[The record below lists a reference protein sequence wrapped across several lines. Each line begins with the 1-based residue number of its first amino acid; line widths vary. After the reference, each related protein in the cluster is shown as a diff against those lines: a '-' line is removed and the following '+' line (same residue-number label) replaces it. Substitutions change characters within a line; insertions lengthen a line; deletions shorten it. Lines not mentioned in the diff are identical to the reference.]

1 MTCWEILGIE
11 PTDDKEQIR
20 QAYESQSK
28 FADGDEA
35 ERLRRAYQEAM
46 GGEIREPEPAAVTQ
60 PEPAREAEREVG
72 ADSKPADQALSAGD
86 EEVVHDVIIQ
96 INALLNDSG
105 RSHDVMIWKAILCEP
120 PADRLPLRREIAS
133 RLENKVRP
141 MAENGSFPAPVVH
154 FLAEWFDWYSLKD
167 KPADLLEGRDE
178 DEPVFQQGHGEEASD
193 AGQQDM
199 QNFWPAVIGWIVGLL
214 ILASLF
220 GGMGGG
226 G

>member
-28 FADGDEA
+28 FAGGEEA
-35 ERLRRAYQEAM
+35 ERLLRAYQEAM
-46 GGEIREPEPAAVTQ
+46 GGERPGREELVDVHPETESVVETRSESPDRT
-60 PEPAREAEREVG
+60 
-72 ADSKPADQALSAGD
+72 LSGEE

-105 RSHDVMIWKAILCEP
+105 RSHDVMIWKAILCDP
-120 PADRLPLRREIAS
+120 PADQLPLRREIAS
-133 RLENKVRP
+133 RLESKVRP
-141 MAENGSFPAPVVH
+141 MAENGAFPAPVVH

-167 KPADLLEGRDE
+167 KPPHLLEGRED
-178 DEPVFQQGHGEEASD
+178 DEPAFQDRHDDEPETANQPE
-193 AGQQDM
+193 M

-226 G
+226 GG

>member
-1 MTCWEILGIE
+1 MTCWEILGID

-28 FADGDEA
+28 FAAGEEA

-46 GGEIREPEPAAVTQ
+46 GGQPAA
-60 PEPAREAEREVG
+60 PEKSVAKDPGPVREVG
-72 ADSKPADQALSAGD
+72 EGGEPVNRSLSAD
-86 EEVVHDVIIQ
+86 EEEVVHDVIIQ
-96 INALLNDSG
+96 VNALLNDSG

-141 MAENGSFPAPVVH
+141 MAENGSFPVPVVH

-167 KPADLLEGRDE
+167 KPPHPLEGRDE
-178 DEPVFQQGHGEEASD
+178 TESAAQERHDEEPGTPGPPE
-193 AGQQDM
+193 M

-220 GGMGGG
+220 GGMGSGG
-226 G
+226 

>member
-28 FADGDEA
+28 FAAGEEA
-35 ERLRRAYQEAM
+35 ERLRSAYQEAM
-46 GGEIREPEPAAVTQ
+46 GGETPASFEFSDAQ
-60 PEPAREAEREVG
+60 PEPTDEAVQESESGDR
-72 ADSKPADQALSAGD
+72 ALSG
-86 EEVVHDVIIQ
+86 EEEQVVHDVLIQ

-105 RSHDVMIWKAILCEP
+105 RSHDVMIWKAILCDP

-141 MAENGSFPAPVVH
+141 MAENGSFPPPVVH
-154 FLAEWFDWYSLKD
+154 FLAEWFEWYSLKD
-167 KPADLLEGRDE
+167 KPAHLLEGRDD
-178 DEPVFQQGHGEEASD
+178 DEPVFQDRNEEEADTS
-193 AGQQDM
+193 GQPEM

>member
-20 QAYESQSK
+20 QAYQSQSK
-28 FADGDEA
+28 FAAGDEA
-35 ERLRRAYQEAM
+35 ERLRLAYQEAM
-46 GGEIREPEPAAVTQ
+46 GGETRAPEQADDPQTEPVREIKPESEPASPV
-60 PEPAREAEREVG
+60 
-72 ADSKPADQALSAGD
+72 LSAGD

-120 PADRLPLRREIAS
+120 PADQLPLRREIAA
-133 RLENKVRP
+133 RLESKVRP

-167 KPADLLEGRDE
+167 KPADLLEGRNE
-178 DEPVFQQGHGEEASD
+178 DEPVFEQRNEEEASD
-193 AGQQDM
+193 PGQQDM

-226 G
+226 S